1 MRIGWAAGGA
11 KPRVLMLPL
20 TADSATR
27 FAGIVAS
34 EPEGAGALLGRR
46 GTSPTVPGRGGQAAG
61 AGPFAECLRRVVT
74 FQQMDFEST
83 LDQMLTLCSLHP
95 HRVYKQSYYRKQ
107 TKNQWARDDPAFGVV
122 QVGFLMVATTAYGVA
137 FQVGGLVRYLYL
149 VLSTVL
155 FHWLLGGVFAA
166 SVGSWIA
173 NKHLL
178 QHHQH
183 SVEQTVEWLY
193 AFDIHC
199 NAFFVFFLIV
209 YVAQF
214 FLLPPLLSTSFLSL
228 VLSNGLY
235 AAGFVV
241 YFYITHLGY
250 RALPFLRRTEVY
262 LYPAGGAGLLM
273 LFSCI
278 LGVLGLK
285 INMTR
290 LVSGFFFGSG

>member
-1 MRIGWAAGGA
+1 M
-11 KPRVLMLPL
+11 
-20 TADSATR
+20 
-27 FAGIVAS
+27 GI
-34 EPEGAGALLGRR
+34 
-46 GTSPTVPGRGGQAAG
+46 
-61 AGPFAECLRRVVT
+61 
-74 FQQMDFEST
+74 
-83 LDQMLTLCSLHP
+83 
-95 HRVYKQSYYRKQ
+95 
-107 TKNQWARDDPAFGVV
+107 
-122 QVGFLMVATTAYGVA
+122 
-137 FQVGGLVRYLYL
+137 
-149 VLSTVL
+149 
-155 FHWLLGGVFAA
+155 
-166 SVGSWIA
+166 SV
-173 NKHLL
+173 
-178 QHHQH
+178 HHQH

-235 AAGFVV
+235 AAGFIV

-273 LFSCI
+273 LLSCI